1 MIGRKAFTLLLAVC
15 LSSVNSLA
23 QVEYVPAP
31 VNISG
36 ETVKRGK
43 SVFYAHVVRERQ
55 TLYSIA
61 RAYGVSVQDI
71 IDANPK
77 LHLDTRMLEADAL
90 LYIPVSKEA
99 DIEKPQLKD
108 PVLPIQLPSPEP
120 ENPTPI
126 AELSSPT
133 PASPEEEADTADG
146 TEPQTPSGPVKLA
159 LLLPMGSVHMERN
172 YVEFYF
178 GALMAVK
185 ELAAEGIDVN
195 VSVLNVS
202 DSLDRTKMV
211 DTAREADVTIG
222 PFSPED
228 VHLTAS
234 SVQEG
239 KFIIS
244 PLDVRTL
251 GYCDSLPV
259 ILANTP
265 VQTQVADAAE
275 WCRGFNQEDTI
286 IVVSETGGY
295 RTPTLVAMK
304 EQFDTTAERNVI
316 ATDYVF
322 VEGFDKAEWFAQ
334 HTHFA
339 DTLTKIYI
347 CSDRDIFVKDIIR
360 NANVQIG
367 FGKQVEVYGPAKARS
382 GEISDLS
389 EAHVHASTTFHID
402 YSDSLTQQFVK
413 DYRATFKYDPGQ
425 FAFHGYDTAKYF
437 IKACASHGPEWA
449 QALPF
454 LEGRGLQTD
463 FKFDYVSGR
472 KGFINE
478 AIRRVVYTPDYKA
491 VIVR

>member
-1 MIGRKAFTLLLAVC
+1 MIGRKAFTLILAVC
-15 LSSVNSLA
+15 LTSANSLA

-31 VNISG
+31 VSISG
-36 ETVKRGK
+36 ETIKRGK
-43 SVFYAHVVRERQ
+43 SVFYAHVVRQRQ
-55 TLYSIA
+55 TLFSIA
-61 RAYGVSVQDI
+61 KAYGVSTRDI

-77 LHLDTRMLEADAL
+77 LHLDTRMLETGAL
-90 LYIPVSKEA
+90 LYIPKRVETQIVA
-99 DIEKPQLKD
+99 
-108 PVLPIQLPSPEP
+108 
-120 ENPTPI
+120 
-126 AELSSPT
+126 AEV
-133 PASPEEEADTADG
+133 PEEFVPQVQSPVPAPSEPAPEVPEYVMEEA
-146 TEPQTPSGPVKLA
+146 EPQAPSGPVNLA
-159 LLLPMGSVHMERN
+159 LLLPMGSRHIDKN

-178 GALMAVK
+178 GTLMAVK
-185 ELAAEGIDVN
+185 EFAAEGIDIS

-202 DSLDRTKMV
+202 DSLDRTKMADV
-211 DTAREADVTIG
+211 AREADVTIG
-222 PFSPED
+222 PFSTED
-228 VHLTAS
+228 VRLVAS
-234 SVQEG
+234 TLKEG
-239 KFIIS
+239 KYLVS
-244 PLDVRTL
+244 PLDVRTMSL
-251 GYCDSLPV
+251 CDSLPV

-265 VQTQVADAAE
+265 VQTQVSDAAE
-275 WCRGFNQEDTI
+275 WCRGFTQDTI

-295 RTPTLVAMK
+295 ITPILSAMK

-339 DTLTKIYI
+339 DTLTKLFI

-367 FGKQVEVYGPAKARS
+367 FGKQVEVYGPAKARA
-382 GEISDLS
+382 GEMSDLS

-402 YSDSLTQQFVK
+402 YADSLTQQFVK
-413 DYRATFKYDPGQ
+413 DYRATFKFDPGQ
-425 FAFHGYDTAKYF
+425 YAFHGYDTAKYF
-437 IKACASHGPEWA
+437 IKACASHGSDWA
-449 QALPF
+449 KALP
-454 LEGRGLQTD
+454 LIEGRGLQTD